1 MLWSSAR
8 VARQL
13 RSGVLGQ
20 VRSEPKKAAAL
31 AVLVSL
37 MALMWAKVLVSEHG
51 GPASASASA
60 GAVGKGAG
68 GGGAGGTGGSDTRNV
83 AHSGGVAQLSGAAAA
98 LREFKLGPINDAHRN
113 LFHVKLE
120 YFAKEGSG
128 EAPRT
133 REDGRGFWDELAKSL
148 AAKADQE
155 KARRILIGNLQAQAS
170 KLNLQSTVMSNGSTK
185 AMVNGTLVEE
195 GDTVSGFKILKIEA
209 RRMVVEREG
218 IRLEVYFN

>member
-1 MLWSSAR
+1 MLSSSAR

-13 RSGVLGQ
+13 RRGLLGQ
-20 VRSEPKKAAAL
+20 VRSEPRKAAAL
-31 AVLVSL
+31 AALLSM
-37 MALMWAKVLVSEHG
+37 MALMWAKVLLSEHG
-51 GPASASASA
+51 RGPASASAGSVAGGAA
-60 GAVGKGAG
+60 GAAG
-68 GGGAGGTGGSDTRNV
+68 NGVGSDTRNLT
-83 AHSGGVAQLSGAAAA
+83 HSGGGAQLSDAVAA
-98 LREFKLGPINDAHRN
+98 LREFKLGPINDARRN